1 MYLGTII
8 EKVYL
13 LSIMY
18 KAFWYMHN
26 VYACFIYEVYINMN
40 DSI

>member
-1 MYLGTII
+1 MLCQAMLEPEAKREINNIDSVLRTVI

-18 KAFWYMHN
+18 KVF
-26 VYACFIYEVYINMN
+26 
-40 DSI
+40 